1 MIAYLIRPSD
11 ILDKSER
18 AGHGQQAQVRLRN
31 RASPGEQQGL
41 EPGPHSWTKNGGG
54 VLKKMLGAAGIVLIL
69 SGCGQGKAEIRVTGE
84 PDADDEQR
92 AERVLDGEERIS
104 SAVAVFV
111 KEDLLVGVDVKP
123 LSRFKKAKIE
133 EKLKKKM
140 EEEFPERTVTLSGD
154 QKIYWETEK
163 LEKLR
168 DDKKK
173 LHDQVETIKSLSKE
187 ET

>member
-1 MIAYLIRPSD
+1 
-11 ILDKSER
+11 
-18 AGHGQQAQVRLRN
+18 
-31 RASPGEQQGL
+31 
-41 EPGPHSWTKNGGG
+41 
-54 VLKKMLGAAGIVLIL
+54 
-69 SGCGQGKAEIRVTGE
+69 VTGE